1 MERIGYIYKITSPS
15 GKIYIGKTNNL
26 RNRICAYRNAQKS
39 NTNTL
44 IYTSIKK
51 YGWDAHVFKVIDSA
65 SINVLNELEISYIQK
80 YNSYRHTNP
89 YGLNLTIGGEG
100 TYGRI
105 DSVETRKKRAAHH
118 IGSTRSKETRQL
130 MSLAKKG
137 SPSNRKN
144 CIISQETKNKISKS
158 NTGKIKP
165 VEFHTKKYQTL
176 LDKLIK
182 THGAILQIDR
192 STNSIIKEWI
202 EIPKYISNQMNIE
215 YASIKRALNKK
226 YKTAG
231 GYVWKYKTEL
241 Q

>member
-15 GKIYIGKTNNL
+15 SKIYIGKTNNL
-26 RNRICAYRNAQKS
+26 RNRICAYRNAHKS

-51 YGWDAHVFKVIDSA
+51 YGWDAHVFEVIDSA
-65 SINVLNELEISYIQK
+65 SIDILNELEISYIQK
-80 YNSYRHTNP
+80 YNSYRHNNP
-89 YGLNLTIGGEG
+89 YGLNLTIGGDG
-100 TYGRI
+100 AFGRI
-105 DSVETRKKRAAHH
+105 DSAETRKKRAAHH
-118 IGSTRSKETRQL
+118 IGSKRSEETRYL

-137 SPSNRKN
+137 KSSNRKN
-144 CIISQETKNKISKS
+144 CIISQETRNKISKA
-158 NTGKIKP
+158 NTGKVKP
-165 VEFHTKKYQTL
+165 ASFHIKKYQTL

-182 THGAILQIDR
+182 THSAILQIDPI
-192 STNSIIKEWI
+192 TNCIIKEWI

-226 YKTAG
+226 YKTSG
-231 GYVWKYKTEL
+231 GYVWKYKKEL

>member
-1 MERIGYIYKITSPS
+1 MEQIGYIYKITSPT
-15 GKIYIGKTNNL
+15 GKIYVGKTNNL
-26 RNRICAYRNAQKS
+26 RNRICAYRNAHKS

-51 YGWDAHVFKVIDSA
+51 YGWDAHVFEVIDSA
-65 SINVLNELEISYIQK
+65 SIDILNELEISYIQK
-80 YNSYRHTNP
+80 YNSYRHNNP
-89 YGLNLTIGGEG
+89 YGLNLTIGGDG
-100 TYGRI
+100 AFGRI
-105 DSVETRKKRAAHH
+105 DSAETRKKRAAHH
-118 IGSTRSKETRQL
+118 IGSKRSEETRYL

-137 SPSNRKN
+137 KSSIRKN
-144 CIISQETKNKISKS
+144 CIISQETKNKISKA
-158 NTGKIKP
+158 NIGKVKP
-165 VEFHTKKYQTL
+165 DSFHIKKYQTL

-182 THGAILQIDR
+182 THSAILQIDPI
-192 STNSIIKEWI
+192 TNCIIKEWI

-231 GYVWKYKTEL
+231 GYVWKYKKEL

>member
-51 YGWDAHVFKVIDSA
+51 YGWTAHIFEVIDST
-65 SINVLNELEISYIQK
+65 SINVLNELEILYIK
-80 YNSYRHTNP
+80 KFNSYRHNNP
-89 YGLNLTIGGEG
+89 HGLNLTIGGDG
-100 TYGRI
+100 SYGRI
-105 DSVETRKKRAAHH
+105 DSAETKKKRAAHH
-118 IGSTRSKETRQL
+118 IGSKRSEETRQL

-137 SPSNRKN
+137 NPSSRKN
-144 CIISQETKNKISKS
+144 FSLSTETKNKISKA

-165 VEFHTKKYQTL
+165 DSFYVKKYQTL

-182 THGAILQIDR
+182 TYGAILQIDVI
-192 STNSIIKEWI
+192 TNSVIKEWI

-231 GYVWKYKTEL
+231 GYIWKYKKDV